1 MEQNSLQDFTDKE
14 GNFIKKTPISWFY
27 PLPHQHTHMHRAMCI
42 SLARITCVQQE
53 AHGITPSWPHCISWA
68 PPDFWMHL
76 LYHLA
81 VDTTILCSQSC
92 LIPQEFQAKLSLL
105 LFLSGY
111 STAPVLLV
119 IIPHLISKSSVCSLS
134 SGYLCETHGVALQQL
149 IHATP
154 LTLHLLFF

>member
-1 MEQNSLQDFTDKE
+1 
-14 GNFIKKTPISWFY
+14 
-27 PLPHQHTHMHRAMCI
+27 MHRAMCI

-119 IIPHLISKSSVCSLS
+119 IIPHLISKASVCSLS
-134 SGYLCETHGVALQQL
+134 SGYLCETHWGGSAAINTCHSFNPSSAVFLVSSAMHFHSHQYQYLC
-149 IHATP
+149 
-154 LTLHLLFF
+154 